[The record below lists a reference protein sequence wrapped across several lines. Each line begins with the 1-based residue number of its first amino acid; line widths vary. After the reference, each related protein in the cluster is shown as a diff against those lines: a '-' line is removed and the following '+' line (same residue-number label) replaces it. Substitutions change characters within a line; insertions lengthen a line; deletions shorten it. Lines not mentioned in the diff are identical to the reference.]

1 MQQWI
6 IKELLLQD
14 IAFVNGSDRILRE
27 KKRSPWSQ
35 ASLYPQ
41 VEA

>member
-14 IAFVNGSDRILRE
+14 IAFVNGSDRILPRKSDRIE
-27 KKRSPWSQ
+27 VKHR
-35 ASLYPQ
+35 YTRR
-41 VEA
+41 